1 MSKNQAYCR
10 VTTIFGK
17 VEKLLAN
24 KVEVSNCMMFAVAKL
39 GGNMRCV
46 KNKIKGENMNLTKS
60 LLYLL
65 LLYAVLDKDN
75 RRLSLTTGLTIA
87 FVIMLLNCYIKN
99 LGCNTPRNGWNN
111 NGNNCCCDSFLGL
124 NGI

>member
-1 MSKNQAYCR
+1 
-10 VTTIFGK
+10 
-17 VEKLLAN
+17 
-24 KVEVSNCMMFAVAKL
+24 
-39 GGNMRCV
+39 
-46 KNKIKGENMNLTKS
+46 MNLTKS

-99 LGCNTPRNGWNN
+99 LGCNTLRNGWNN

>member
-1 MSKNQAYCR
+1 MAK
-10 VTTIFGK
+10 FDGK
-17 VEKLLAN
+17 TR
-24 KVEVSNCMMFAVAKL
+24 F
-39 GGNMRCV
+39 V
-46 KNKIKGENMNLTKS
+46 KIKIKGENMNLTKS

-87 FVIMLLNCYIKN
+87 FVIMLLNCYLRN
-99 LGCNTPRNGWNN
+99 LGCNNGRNGWNN